1 MEIKSTYLPDLKI
14 IKPEI
19 YQDHRGLFY
28 ELFNQRNF
36 NELIRPEEIF
46 VQDNFSKSKKNVLRG
61 LHYQE
66 DPFQQAKLVTVIS
79 GEIFDVAVDIRK
91 NSIDYGKWFG
101 YNLNSKSRELI
112 WIPEGF
118 AHGFLVLSD
127 YADVMYKVNNYYSK
141 EAEKTLIWNDPKVN
155 INWPIKNFNNVILSD
170 KDKNGYYLKDI

>member
-14 IKPEI
+14 IKSEI
-19 YQDHRGLFY
+19 YQDHRGFFY

-36 NELIRPEEIF
+36 NELIRPEQIF

-66 DPFQQAKLVTVIS
+66 DPSQQAKLVGVMS

-91 NSIDYGKWFG
+91 NSKNYGKWFG
-101 YNLNSKSRELI
+101 YNLNSKNRELI

-118 AHGFLVLSD
+118 AHGFLVLSNF
-127 YADVMYKVNNYYSK
+127 AEVFYKVNNFHNK
-141 EAEKTLIWNDPKVN
+141 EKERTLIWNDPIIN
-155 INWPIKNFNNVILSD
+155 IDWPIDDLNKIVLSS
-170 KDKNGYYLKDI
+170 KDKNGIFLKDL

>member
-1 MEIKSTYLPDLKI
+1 MEIKATYLPDLKI

-19 YQDHRGLFY
+19 YQDHRGFFY

-36 NELIRPEEIF
+36 NELIKPEQIL

-61 LHYQE
+61 LHYQD

-127 YADVMYKVNNYYSK
+127 YAEVMYKVNNFYSK

-155 INWPIKNFNNVILSD
+155 INWPLDNFSNVILSD
-170 KDKNGYYLKDI
+170 KDKNGSYLKDI